1 MKGVIRLKSG
11 VFGMNIKKLVIVLII
26 VLFALTSTACE
37 KPAAVTELSDDEV
50 FELYIKAKEAYEW
63 FDLTT
68 IPYYNDKYIEVDGQQ
83 YYEVIQPGIDSKKAL
98 EDYLNELFTDD
109 ITENLMDISSNRYV
123 EHENKLYVLPADRGT
138 DIFKGAESYEVTKVS
153 DEQIK
158 FTVKVE
164 VYDDPDRKNVSGY
177 EEYDFCLE
185 FLDGKW
191 RFTNFELVR

>member
-1 MKGVIRLKSG
+1 
-11 VFGMNIKKLVIVLII
+11 MNIKKLVIVLII

-123 EHENKLYVLPADRGT
+123 EHKINYTFSRLT
-138 DIFKGAESYEVTKVS
+138 GALTFLR
-153 DEQIK
+153 EQNHM
-158 FTVKVE
+158 
-164 VYDDPDRKNVSGY
+164 R
-177 EEYDFCLE
+177 
-185 FLDGKW
+185 
-191 RFTNFELVR
+191 